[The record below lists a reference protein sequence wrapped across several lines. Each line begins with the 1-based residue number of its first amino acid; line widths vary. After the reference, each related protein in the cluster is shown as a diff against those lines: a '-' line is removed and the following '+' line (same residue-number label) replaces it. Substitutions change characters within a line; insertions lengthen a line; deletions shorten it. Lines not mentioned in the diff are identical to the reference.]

1 MSRLRADE
9 VLNKAATGPF
19 LATEGI
25 NVPTGKNI
33 TYNDLSETTVLDGTS
48 LVTTD
53 ITTTTLTVD
62 QVNLGVDEKLRLGA
76 TQELEIYQS
85 STASNVKSD
94 LLVLRAKQGF
104 GDPYITCTQGG
115 SVALRYSGTPRFE
128 TTSDG
133 VSISGNITSTYLS
146 TSSSG
151 LTSAYLS
158 TSSSGLTSTYLNT
171 TSTGAAVTGST
182 SSTNGWAGTTSS
194 ANVLGGLSMP
204 FSCGL
209 NGRVGMPSTNA
220 TMIFGGSE
228 YTGGGDNTEG
238 ATMPHDGTVVAATLH
253 AEQAVGNLNLHLI
266 VNGTQDSNYELAFT
280 SPTISNPSV
289 VQTFYSTPK
298 SFSAGDRIN
307 FAVNSSTLSQM
318 QVLTVTF
325 FVKFD

>member
-53 ITTTTLTVD
+53 ITATTLIVD

-85 STASNVKSD
+85 STASNLKSD
-94 LLVLRAKQGF
+94 LLILRSKQGSE
-104 GDPYITCTQGG
+104 DPYITCTQGG

-133 VSISGNITSTYLS
+133 VSISGNIAST
-146 TSSSG
+146 
-151 LTSAYLS
+151 YLS

-209 NGRVGMPSTNA
+209 NGRVGLPGTNA

-228 YTGGGDNTEG
+228 YSGGSDNTEG